1 MPQPLQPR
9 TDPET
14 EYILVITGLP
24 DKAQAASLAHKL
36 IEERL
41 AACISIQGECT
52 SIYRWQGRMESGVE
66 VPVFIKTVAQHY
78 SSVASTRTPA
88 EPVAADASV
97 LIALATAPAA
107 AFATGSVRSITLLMG
122 A

>member
-1 MPQPLQPR
+1 MPQPLQPH

-14 EYILVITGLP
+14 GYILVITGLP

-41 AACISIQGECT
+41 AACVNIQGECT
-52 SIYRWQGRMESGVE
+52 SIYRWQGRMESGAE

-78 SSVASTRTPA
+78 SSVERLIKSMHPYELPEIIAVPISSGLPA
-88 EPVAADASV
+88 YLHWISGETSSPDKN
-97 LIALATAPAA
+97 
-107 AFATGSVRSITLLMG
+107 
-122 A
+122 